1 MAVID
6 SLIYVFLVLK
16 NHKLPFY
23 ALYYVS
29 EAVEFFFFE
38 ALGQLRSGNTLA
50 QREGGIGLY
59 AYFVP
64 DA

>member
-6 SLIYVFLVLK
+6 SLIYGFLVLK

-29 EAVEFFFFE
+29 EAVGFFFFE
-38 ALGQLRSGNTLA
+38 ALGQLRSRNTLA
-50 QREGGIGLY
+50 QRKGGIGLY